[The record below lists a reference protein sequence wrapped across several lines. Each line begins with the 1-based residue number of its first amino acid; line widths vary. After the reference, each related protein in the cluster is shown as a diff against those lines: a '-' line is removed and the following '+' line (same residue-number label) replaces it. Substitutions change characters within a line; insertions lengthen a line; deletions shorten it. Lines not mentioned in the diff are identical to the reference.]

1 MQNQWPDR
9 PKAVGGG
16 GTLVGRGAAS
26 RLFWGVGGSNNTIV
40 KNCRRR
46 QSTRDEMEDEVDGD
60 CQDNQVDNARRRGA
74 IAIVTGSLEE
84 IAMMPMMI
92 VAWVTGSV
100 LSSKANFMA
109 LSEGE
114 YQKKKKHLR
123 KKAETEKVPR

>member
-26 RLFWGVGGSNNTIV
+26 RLFWGVGGSNDTIV

-60 CQDNQVDNARRRGA
+60 CQDNQVDNAHRRGA
-74 IAIVTGSLEE
+74 KVDRDRHGQFGRDRNDANDD
-84 IAMMPMMI
+84 I
-92 VAWVTGSV
+92 VA
-100 LSSKANFMA
+100 
-109 LSEGE
+109 
-114 YQKKKKHLR
+114 
-123 KKAETEKVPR
+123 